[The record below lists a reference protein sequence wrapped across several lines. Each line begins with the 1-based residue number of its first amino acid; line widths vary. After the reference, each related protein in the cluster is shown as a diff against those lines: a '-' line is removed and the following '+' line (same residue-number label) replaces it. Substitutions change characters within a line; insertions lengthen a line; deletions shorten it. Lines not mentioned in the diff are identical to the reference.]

1 MKDFEDTLETKSKAS
16 LEEITECAVNYR
28 KIQMSLGPL
37 VADPEPSRN
46 QIRKIQQE
54 CLLESDSN
62 PAITN
67 ARREE
72 ALGDPYNAI
81 SNVVI
86 AMAIMAATESRPNE
100 RFHPQNVIY
109 FEAIA
114 KMIGQPQGRVK
125 GLHVDRNEKNKEV
138 LGTQRL
144 QSFSY
149 RREKTAQRKINWSQ
163 RIKRSSNFCQLIEVP
178 RADHGIVLINGT
190 VCYLMVFGVSGISMH
205 LSFIYT
211 RV

>member
-1 MKDFEDTLETKSKAS
+1 
-16 LEEITECAVNYR
+16 
-28 KIQMSLGPL
+28 MSLGPL

-46 QIRKIQQE
+46 HISKIQQE
-54 CLLESDSN
+54 YLLESDAN

-72 ALGDPYNAI
+72 ALGDPFNAI
-81 SNVVI
+81 SYVVI
-86 AMAIMAATESRPNE
+86 AMAIMAATESRPNG
-100 RFHPQNVIY
+100 RFHPQNVIN

-114 KMIGQPQGRVK
+114 KIIWQSQEREK
-125 GLHVDRNEKNKEV
+125 GLNVDRNEKKKEV

-149 RREKTAQRKINWSQ
+149 RWEKTRCKIYWSQ
-163 RIKRSSNFCQLIEVP
+163 RIKRSSNCGQLIEVP

-190 VCYLMVFGVSGISMH
+190 VCYLMVVEVPGISMH

-211 RV
+211 RL